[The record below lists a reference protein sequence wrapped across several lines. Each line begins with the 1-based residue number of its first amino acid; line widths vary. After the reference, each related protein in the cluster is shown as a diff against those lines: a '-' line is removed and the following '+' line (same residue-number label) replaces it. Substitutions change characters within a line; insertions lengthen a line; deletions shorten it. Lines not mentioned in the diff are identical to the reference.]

1 MTRSILNIRKN
12 DYEYIIDT
20 MYKYFQT
27 VSISHILML
36 LTRLP
41 VLYLTLHEVWYL
53 EFLLL
58 NLGRILSQIVTAV
71 LRMSLHEIEHSR
83 NENLF
88 EVQCFNHKIYG
99 TSNCTT
105 FYTHHTKT
113 ITLNSFIFPW
123 GNLCKGNNDEDF
135 FLLSRKLETER
146 TYEIYHKRMS
156 RGMW

>member
-1 MTRSILNIRKN
+1 MQAIETSNILQHLFSCSINSPITDIHMTRSILNIRKN

-27 VSISHILML
+27 I
-36 LTRLP
+36 RLP
-41 VLYLTLHEVWYL
+41 VLYLTLHVVWYL
-53 EFLLL
+53 EFLLW
-58 NLGRILSQIVTAV
+58 NLGRILSQIVTTV
-71 LRMSLHEIEHSR
+71 SRMSLHEIEHSR

-113 ITLNSFIFPW
+113 ITLNSFYFPM
-123 GNLCKGNNDEDF
+123 G
-135 FLLSRKLETER
+135 
-146 TYEIYHKRMS
+146 
-156 RGMW
+156 